1 MLAAAVPFLPCQGHE
16 HAVSL
21 RRPCFGY
28 DGCCVLFQ
36 SSMEELGRA
45 LHSAAGK
52 FLQCCTGSSPSMSSV
67 RQGEADA
74 HLGTSASLA
83 GVLGSQLYTLWFLS
97 SFLSL
102 FRINTSCAP
111 IELSYS
117 TATVLP
123 PGAAP
128 GQLGPAGRGWRLPL
142 HWHQDC
148 WPKYSPG
155 LSQISATMDQPL
167 RIHPVPAPGP
177 ASACCCPGTA
187 LLARGLL
194 ALLPWSAQA
203 AAPAPCPVL
212 PA

>member
-1 MLAAAVPFLPCQGHE
+1 MLHWLIPQHVLCKAGWGLMLTWNICFPSQAVL
-16 HAVSL
+16 S
-21 RRPCFGY
+21 
-28 DGCCVLFQ
+28 FQ
-36 SSMEELGRA
+36 LCTLCSM
-45 LHSAAGK
+45 
-52 FLQCCTGSSPSMSSV
+52 
-67 RQGEADA
+67 
-74 HLGTSASLA
+74 
-83 GVLGSQLYTLWFLS
+83 S

-123 PGAAP
+123 PGATP
-128 GQLGPAGRGWRLPL
+128 GQLDRAGRGWRLPQ

-148 WPKYSPG
+148 WPQDSPG

-177 ASACCCPGTA
+177 ASACPA
-187 LLARGLL
+187 LALPSWHWGLL

-203 AAPAPCPVL
+203 AAPAPCPVP